1 MVGGNRTCLYPWI
14 STLFLEKFFTYERR
28 VSGSVQ
34 QLSDSM
40 ECLLQKQY
48 TGIRCRYDLS
58 ATCVRVYPV
67 SSSDVLCDA
76 ALYDKAEAVSVI
88 AGDYD
93 PECRTA
99 CECIAFLER
108 VCILFCGT
116 APSVLR
122 SICKGTCCIPGKKGR
137 IQKAGTCIFPT
148 DDFVGM
154 YGSDRSR
161 NCFAWRNRVRPS
173 GRSNCEKWKAVLYF
187 SNTAGR

>member
-14 STLFLEKFFTYERR
+14 GTLFPEKFFTHEGRI
-28 VSGSVQ
+28 SGTVQ
-34 QLSDSM
+34 QLPDSM

-58 ATCVRVYPV
+58 ATCVRFYPV
-67 SSSDVLCDA
+67 SSSDVWCDA
-76 ALYDKAEAVSVI
+76 ALYDKAEAVSVVT
-88 AGDYD
+88 GDHD

-99 CECIAFLER
+99 CECSTVLER

-122 SICKGTCCIPGKKGR
+122 SICKGACCIPGKKGR
-137 IQKAGTCIFPT
+137 TQKAGTRIFPA
-148 DDFVGM
+148 DDFIGL
-154 YGSDRSR
+154 YCSGCSR
-161 NCFAWRNRVRPS
+161 DCFAWRNSVRSS